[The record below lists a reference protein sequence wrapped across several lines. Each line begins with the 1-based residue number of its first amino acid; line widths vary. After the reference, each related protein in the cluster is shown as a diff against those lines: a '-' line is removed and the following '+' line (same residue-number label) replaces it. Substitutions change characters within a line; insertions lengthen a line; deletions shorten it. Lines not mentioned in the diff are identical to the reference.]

1 MRKFVI
7 GLLAFIGFLTL
18 SGCQKTASPTYL
30 KTPYT
35 KMNLSWAP
43 LVL

>member
-30 KTPYT
+30 KPPYT
-35 KMNLSWAP
+35 QN
-43 LVL
+43 